1 MFIKLF
7 KSVTILVNK
16 LIKQIYFMYL
26 LGWLAEASRFGHW
39 MFSVPWSTCEEIS
52 THLTDAIEQMDF
64 ETLSDVQFTSYNLTI
79 L

>member
-26 LGWLAEASRFGHW
+26 LGLLAESSRLGHW
-39 MFSVPWSTCEEIS
+39 KFSVPWSTCEEIPI
-52 THLTDAIEQMDF
+52 HLTDAIDQMDF
-64 ETLSDVQFTSYNLTI
+64 ETLSDVQFTTYNLTT